1 MMKQFRKEYKR
12 LSLTESDTFSNPFD
26 QFGVWFREAGNAGIS
41 EPNAMALAT
50 AGAGGMPSI
59 RMVLLK
65 EVEKDGFI
73 FYTNYNSR
81 KGRQLSEN
89 NQAALL
95 FYWEPTERQVRVE
108 GRIEK
113 ISDASSDH
121 YFQSRPRES
130 QASAIVSQQSSVIK
144 GREMLEQA
152 FFNVL
157 NSDNQQL
164 KRPASWGGYKLH
176 PLMFEF
182 WQGREHRLH
191 DRIQYRLADG
201 IWCRERLTP

>member
-1 MMKQFRKEYKR
+1 MKQFRKEYTYM
-12 LSLTESDTFSNPFD
+12 SLNESDILPNPFE
-26 QFGVWFREAGNAGIS
+26 QFGIWFREAGKAGIA

-50 AGAGGMPSI
+50 AEAVGMPSV

-65 EVEKDGFI
+65 EVDKNGFI

-81 KGRQLSEN
+81 KGRQLSKN
-89 NQAALL
+89 DQAALL
-95 FYWEPTERQVRVE
+95 FYWELVGRQVRVE

-113 ISDASSDH
+113 ISDASSDQ

-130 QASAIVSQQSSVIK
+130 QASAIVSQQSYVIE
-144 GREMLEQA
+144 GRENLELS
-152 FFNVL
+152 FFKL
-157 NSDNQQL
+157 LESDKQQL
-164 KRPASWGGYKLH
+164 KRPDSWGGYKLH
-176 PLMFEF
+176 PLLFEF

-201 IWCRERLTP
+201 IWIRERLSP